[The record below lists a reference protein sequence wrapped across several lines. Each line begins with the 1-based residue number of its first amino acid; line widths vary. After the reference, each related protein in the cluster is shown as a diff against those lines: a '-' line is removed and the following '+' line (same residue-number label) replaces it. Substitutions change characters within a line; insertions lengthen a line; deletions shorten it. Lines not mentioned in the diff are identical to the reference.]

1 MLPSSPCLLPF
12 PSPSLSIFSPSLPPP
27 PFLIY
32 KTRAYLLYSCHPQ
45 TECLS
50 HLSQLHTMSQLSH
63 ALLHKRLPTATP
75 TLPSYCSLT
84 AYLLQSTCCH
94 SLLHPHDLT
103 SLSKLY
109 TTPPH
114 PFNSCKKFASPSQPL
129 FKNLLLVLL
138 QLNNQPLRT
147 HCAKTATVLPL
158 KSQRK
163 DILSLTYRTCLLL
176 HPLIFHASAKKN
188 WSRK

>member
-1 MLPSSPCLLPF
+1 MHCFTKDFPLLLPLC
-12 PSPSLSIFSPSLPPP
+12 P
-27 PFLIY
+27 
-32 KTRAYLLYSCHPQ
+32 
-45 TECLS
+45 
-50 HLSQLHTMSQLSH
+50 
-63 ALLHKRLPTATP
+63 PTAPSQP
-75 TLPSYCSLT
+75 TYST
-84 AYLLQSTCCH
+84 LQSTCCH

-114 PFNSCKKFASPSQPL
+114 TFNSCRKFASPPQPL
-129 FKNLLLVLL
+129 FENLLLVLL

-176 HPLIFHASAKKN
+176 HQPCTPSYFMLPR
-188 WSRK
+188 RKTGVESKLFIHRSDTTKTSCILPSSDFSPS